1 MPKMT
6 VKVDVEGAQE
16 WFDALEDK
24 VANKV
29 ARYWIID
36 VGRRAFSA
44 VKDAMAAGYTMKRS
58 YIDLNMKTQPS
69 EIAVIISGKA
79 RQTSLSRFN
88 VGETATGVLA
98 EVRRS
103 QNAQYYVRAFL
114 KTVPTP
120 KTGRPYKGVFIS
132 VPDSTYERKSGRSTG
147 GRWRLKALYWS
158 TSFGLLLKSEWIH
171 KVVNETI
178 AECKDRIFKQK
189 INDIGLK

>member
-1 MPKMT
+1 MPSKIT
-6 VKVDVEGAQE
+6 VKVEGMTE

-29 ARYWIID
+29 ARYWVID

-44 VKDAMAAGYTMKRS
+44 VKDAMAAGYAVKRS
-58 YIDLNMKTQPS
+58 YIDLNMKTNPS
-69 EIAVIISGKA
+69 DISVIISGKA
-79 RQTSLSRFN
+79 RQSSLSRFN

-98 EVRRS
+98 EVRRG
-103 QNAQYYVRAFL
+103 QNAQYYDRAFL

-120 KTGRPYKGVFIS
+120 KTGRPYTGVFIS
-132 VPDSTYERKSGRSTG
+132 VHDSSYERKSGRNSG
-147 GRWRLKALYWS
+147 GRWRLKSLYWS
-158 TSFGLLLKSEWIH
+158 TSFGLILKSQWIH
-171 KVVNETI
+171 KVINDTI